1 MNKIKENSSE
11 FPNKKIQAP
20 KLFLLVSYVANVL
33 NTFNKTFY
41 YFLSN
46 K

>member
-20 KLFLLVSYVANVL
+20 KFIYKFSKALIKGSILSLANA
-33 NTFNKTFY
+33 
-41 YFLSN
+41 
-46 K
+46 